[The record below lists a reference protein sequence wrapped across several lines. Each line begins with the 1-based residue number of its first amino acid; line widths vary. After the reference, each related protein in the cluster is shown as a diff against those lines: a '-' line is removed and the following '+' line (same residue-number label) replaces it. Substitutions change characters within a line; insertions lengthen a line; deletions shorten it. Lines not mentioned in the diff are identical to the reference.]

1 MRKISTLLAGTVI
14 AGALT
19 AGLAAAPASATTTTA
34 TAAAAA
40 VATAATASAAQAQ
53 FGRHRF
59 GPFYESYGR
68 GENRNHASYYDGYWY
83 TSNGRTYFDFT
94 TYDRDRDRQSTR
106 IDIQVHDD
114 RGWHDYRSYRTS
126 GHRSWKRV
134 GGFDT
139 DRYDGFRFRVGEGDS
154 RDWDYSRWYTQSW

>member
-1 MRKISTLLAGTVI
+1 MSKISALLAGTVI

-19 AGLAAAPASATTTTA
+19 AGLAAGPALAATPTTAGAATTA
-34 TAAAAA
+34 TAA
-40 VATAATASAAQAQ
+40 TAAAQAQ
-53 FGRHRF
+53 FSRHRF

-83 TSNGRTYFDFT
+83 TSGGRMYFDFN
-94 TYDRDRDRQSTR
+94 TYDRDRDRQWTR
-106 IDIQVHDD
+106 IDIQVHDN

-126 GHRSWKRV
+126 GHQSWNRV

-139 DRYDGFRFRVGEGDS
+139 RRYDGFRFRVGEGDS
-154 RDWDYSRWYTQSW
+154 RDWDYSRWYTQTW